1 MSRVY
6 LDRQTRGAQTRA
18 LKEHIQERMTL
29 RAYVITDPVPQLKL
43 VGSWFHYFVTYRL
56 TPGELNKAYEP
67 GAYLDGILT
76 KMAME
81 LAQYILDDSRNGYR
95 VREEGL
101 E

>member
-6 LDRQTRGAQTRA
+6 
-18 LKEHIQERMTL
+18 
-29 RAYVITDPVPQLKL
+29 
-43 VGSWFHYFVTYRL
+43 
-56 TPGELNKAYEP
+56 
-67 GAYLDGILT
+67 GILA